1 MANAEKPRRPTKAR
15 KEARAAED
23 PVRAAALAASPTQS
37 TPSAS
42 AAVDTDDF
50 NEAFVRALKVDFATY
65 GAIAIAAMRGEKP
78 VEYVKTVAA
87 LCTKETSDA
96 TDPLRQMSDGE
107 LARHIAE
114 LAGRAG
120 YDIRPLALSRGEAQD
135 G

>member
-1 MANAEKPRRPTKAR
+1 
-15 KEARAAED
+15 
-23 PVRAAALAASPTQS
+23 VRAAAPAASPARS
-37 TPSAS
+37 APSAPTTI
-42 AAVDTDDF
+42 DTDDF

-65 GAIAIAAMRGEKP
+65 GATAIAAMRGEKP

-87 LCTKETSDA
+87 LCTKETSAA

-120 YDIRPLALSRGEAQD
+120 YDIRPLALPRGDGQD